1 MKIFLAII
9 LVIASVG
16 LSGCENTD
24 LQLAAE
30 AGVDAIKA
38 VTLTDESVAE
48 LSRQSA
54 EYMDSQQTIPA
65 ADSSY
70 ARRLHALVG
79 DHYEQEGFTFNYK
92 VYLKDEVNAFAMA
105 DDTIRLYSGLMD
117 LLDDGELLF
126 VIGHEMGHIVKQHT
140 RNKLRLAY
148 AARAVRKG
156 IASQNGTAGDLARSQ
171 LGGLAEM
178 LTGAQF
184 SQLEEKVADDFA
196 LSFLKGNGYAPEKA
210 VSALNKLASLG
221 ADHSFL
227 SSHPEP
233 AARAERIELQIQG
246 KAQSLE
252 ETRQAFIDRFKT
264 KLPWPSNWTR
274 RQIHP

>member
-1 MKIFLAII
+1 MKIFLVIF
-9 LVIASVG
+9 LVIASIG

-30 AGVDAIKA
+30 SGVDAIKA
-38 VTLTDESVAE
+38 VTLTDEAVAE

-54 EYMDSQQTIPA
+54 EYMDSRQTIPP

-79 DHYEQEGFTFNYK
+79 DHYEPDGFTFNYK
-92 VYLKDEVNAFAMA
+92 VYLKDEVNAFALA
-105 DDTIRLYSGLMD
+105 DGTIRLYSGLMD

-148 AARAVRKG
+148 AASAVRKG

-184 SQLEEKVADDFA
+184 SQLEEKGADDFA
-196 LSFLKGNGYAPEKA
+196 LSFMKGNGYAPEKA
-210 VSALNKLASLG
+210 VSALNKLATLRV
-221 ADHSFL
+221 DHSFL

-252 ETRQAFIDRFKT
+252 ETRQAFIDMIKT
-264 KLPWPSNWTR
+264 KLSWPRDWAR